1 MNVYHGKFRSA
12 IKLFPEL
19 HTGNITDNNWQSS
32 SGQNYKKNKEGMIC
46 TTMFFYHSKLQLKN
60 M

>member
-19 HTGNITDNNWQSS
+19 HTGNITDKIIQ
-32 SGQNYKKNKEGMIC
+32 KNKEGMIC